1 MLSWAKKRQLIYGGI
16 VALFFALALGAPILS
31 RTIRGSS
38 CTDGRQNGSETGTDC
53 GGACAL
59 LCPNTAAEPRTI
71 WQRVFNESGGIASAV
86 LYAEN
91 PNKSAGAFDAP
102 YQVKVYDSFGL
113 LVAEKR
119 VMAMIPP
126 NGTFAVF
133 APNLFVG
140 ERVPVRASF
149 ERTAPIVWRSDVL
162 PLDAVRVEH
171 LQFSLVP
178 QPRVDAEVATALKS
192 FVSAIAVAILY
203 DADGN
208 AVGASQTVAERVG
221 VSASAP
227 ISFVWR
233 APFANPP
240 VRAEVLT
247 AARHAYQQEGAVR

>member
-16 VALFFALALGAPILS
+16 VALFFALALGAPTLS
-31 RTIRGSS
+31 HTIRGAS
-38 CTDGRQNGSETGTDC
+38 CSDGRQNGSETGVDC
-53 GGACAL
+53 GGGCAL

-71 WQRVFNESGGIASAV
+71 WQRVFSEGGGIASAV

-91 PNKSAGAFDAP
+91 PNKTAGAFDAP

-140 ERVPVRASF
+140 ERAPVRASF
-149 ERTAPIVWRSDVL
+149 ERTAPIVWRRDVL
-162 PLDAVRVEH
+162 PLDAVRVER
-171 LQFSLVP
+171 LQFSLIP
-178 QPRVDAEVATALKS
+178 QSRVEAEIINTTKNPLG
-192 FVSAIAVAILY
+192 AIAVAILY
-203 DADGN
+203 DASGN
-208 AVGASQTVAERVG
+208 AVGASQTVAERVSVG
-221 VSASAP
+221 ASAP

-233 APFANPP
+233 APFVIPP

-247 AARHAYQQEGAVR
+247 AARAVR

>member
-1 MLSWAKKRQLIYGGI
+1 MSYHVGMLSWARKRQLAYGGI
-16 VALFFALALGAPILS
+16 AALFFVLVFGAPILS

-38 CTDGRQNGSETGTDC
+38 CADGRQNGSETGTDC
-53 GGACAL
+53 GGACVL

-71 WQRVFNESGGIASAV
+71 WQRVFPEGGGIASAV

-91 PNKSAGAFDAP
+91 QNKSASAFDAP

-119 VMAMIPP
+119 VTAMIPT

-149 ERTAPIVWRSDVL
+149 ERTAPIVWRRDVL
-162 PLDAVRVEH
+162 PLDAVRVAR
-171 LQFSLVP
+171 LQFSLTP
-178 QPRVDAEVATALKS
+178 QPRVEAEIINTTKNSLSAL
-192 FVSAIAVAILY
+192 AVAILY
-203 DADGN
+203 DASGN
-208 AVGASQTVAERVG
+208 AVGASQTIMEHIGAG
-221 VSASAP
+221 ASAL

-233 APFANPP
+233 APFADSP

-247 AARHAYQQEGAVR
+247 AARAVR

>member
-16 VALFFALALGAPILS
+16 VALFFVLVFAAPILS
-31 RTIRGSS
+31 RTILGAS
-38 CTDGRQNGSETGTDC
+38 CTDGRQNGSETGVDC

-59 LCPNTAAEPRTI
+59 LCPNTASEPRTI
-71 WQRVFNESGGIASAV
+71 WQRVFMEGGGIASAV

-91 PNKSAGAFDAP
+91 QNKNAGAFDAP

-119 VMAMIPP
+119 VTALISP
-126 NGTFAVF
+126 NGAFAVF

-149 ERTAPIVWRSDVL
+149 ERTAPIVWRRDVL
-162 PLDAVRVEH
+162 PQNAVRVER
-171 LQFSLVP
+171 LQFSLIP
-178 QPRVDAEVATALKS
+178 QPRVEAGIINTTKNPLG
-192 FVSAIAVAILY
+192 AIAVVILY

-221 VSASAP
+221 AGASAP

-247 AARHAYQQEGAVR
+247 AARAVR

>member
-1 MLSWAKKRQLIYGGI
+1 MLSWARKRQLTYGGI
-16 VALFFALALGAPILS
+16 VALFFVLVFVAPILS
-31 RTIRGSS
+31 RTIRGPS
-38 CTDGRQNGSETGTDC
+38 CTDSRQNGSETGTDC
-53 GGACAL
+53 GGACAF

-71 WQRVFNESGGIASAV
+71 WQRVFNEGGGIASAV

-119 VMAMIPP
+119 VTAMIPT
-126 NGTFAVF
+126 NSTFAVF

-140 ERVPVRASF
+140 ERIPVRASF

-162 PLDAVRVEH
+162 PPNAVRVER
-171 LQFSLVP
+171 LQFSLTP
-178 QPRVDAEVATALKS
+178 QPRVNAELATALKNP
-192 FVSAIAVAILY
+192 VGATAIAILY

-208 AVGASQTVAERVG
+208 AVGASQTVAEQVG
-221 VSASAP
+221 VGTSVS

-240 VRAEVLT
+240 VRAEILA
-247 AARHAYQQEGAVR
+247 AARAVR

>member
-1 MLSWAKKRQLIYGGI
+1 MLSWARKRQLIYGGI
-16 VALFFALALGAPILS
+16 VALFFALALGSPFLS

-38 CTDGRQNGSETGTDC
+38 CTDGRKNGTETGVDC

-71 WQRVFNESGGIASAV
+71 WQRVFTEGGGIASAV

-91 PNKSAGAFDAP
+91 QNKNAGAFDAP

-119 VMAMIPP
+119 VTAMISP
-126 NGTFAVF
+126 NGNFAVF

-149 ERTAPIVWRSDVL
+149 ELTSPIVWRSDLL
-162 PLDAVRVEH
+162 PQSATRVER
-171 LQFSLVP
+171 LQFSLTP
-178 QPRVDAEVATALKS
+178 QPRVEADILNTTENPLGAV
-192 FVSAIAVAILY
+192 AVAILY

-208 AVGASQTVAERVG
+208 AVGASQTVVESVG
-221 VSASAP
+221 AGASMP
-227 ISFVWR
+227 ISFSWR
-233 APFANPP
+233 APFTNSP
-240 VRAEVLT
+240 VRAEILM
-247 AARHAYQQEGAVR
+247 AARAVR